1 MRQIVV
7 TGGGTG
13 IGYAVAAGFVRAGEQ
28 VTITGRREQV
38 LKEAVASLAGLVS
51 AAGPGMP
58 AAGYACFDA
67 ADPAAV
73 AAALPQLPGQVD
85 VLVNNAGGR
94 GGVERGRGPR
104 AGPRGITA
112 NVVSPGLTLGSE
124 FFQGTLTEE
133 RKQRLIAETRT
144 GRPGTTEDVAAVVT
158 FLASPSAGHLTG
170 QVIHVNGGAYL
181 GL

>member
-1 MRQIVV
+1 MPWIRV
-7 TGGGTG
+7 
-13 IGYAVAAGFVRAGEQ
+13 
-28 VTITGRREQV
+28 
-38 LKEAVASLAGLVS
+38 SL
-51 AAGPGMP
+51 
-58 AAGYACFDA
+58 
-67 ADPAAV
+67 
-73 AAALPQLPGQVD
+73 
-85 VLVNNAGGR
+85 
-94 GGVERGRGPR
+94 
-104 AGPRGITA
+104 
-112 NVVSPGLTLGSE
+112 GLTLGSE